1 MPNINLG
8 PYVTDVVNWL
18 VNNLGGLFNAISSVV
33 SSIVTALTNVLTAPP
48 PLVMVGILALIALV
62 VAHRGVVVFTILAFL
77 LIDGMQLWNVTMQ
90 TLAIV
95 LVASVIA
102 TVVAIPVGIWSA
114 RSRTVNLTTRP
125 VLDLMQTLP
134 AYVYLLPA
142 VFFFGVGLVP
152 AVVATA
158 VFAVPPAVRL
168 TDLGIRQVDQ
178 ELVEAAHA
186 FGARPSQILRE
197 IQLPLALPSI
207 MAGINQV
214 IMLALSM
221 VVIAG
226 LVGAGGLGTNV
237 VAAVTQLNIGA
248 GFEAGLGVVILAV
261 YLDRV
266 SASVGGL
273 PSRLRSWRLRERLA
287 RRHGARDLPTDV
299 RAAL

>member
-8 PYVTDVVNWL
+8 PEVTDVVNWL
-18 VNNLGGLFNAISSVV
+18 ISNLGGFFNAISSVV
-33 SSIVTALTNVLTAPP
+33 TGVVSTVTSVLSAPP
-48 PLVMVGILALIALV
+48 PLVMVAILALLALG
-62 VAHRGVVVFTILAFL
+62 VAHRGLVVFTVLAFL
-77 LIDGMQLWNVTMQ
+77 LVDGMQLWSATMQ

-102 TVVAIPVGIWSA
+102 TAVAIPLGVWSA
-114 RSRTVNLTTRP
+114 KTRVVHLTTRP
-125 VLDLMQTLP
+125 LLDLMQTLP
-134 AYVYLLPA
+134 AYVYLIPA

-158 VFAVPPAVRL
+158 IFAVPPAVRL
-168 TDLGIRQVDQ
+168 TELGIRQVDD

-186 FGARPSQILRE
+186 FGARPGQILRE
-197 IQLPLALPSI
+197 IQLPLALPTI
-207 MAGINQV
+207 MAGVNQV

-237 VAAVTQLNIGA
+237 VAAVTQLDIGA
-248 GFEAGLGVVILAV
+248 GFQAGLAVVILAV

-266 SASVGGL
+266 SSSLREL
-273 PSRLRSWRLRERLA
+273 PSRLRA
-287 RRHGARDLPTDV
+287 RRLSVRLSHRRQERELPTDMRTAV
-299 RAAL
+299 